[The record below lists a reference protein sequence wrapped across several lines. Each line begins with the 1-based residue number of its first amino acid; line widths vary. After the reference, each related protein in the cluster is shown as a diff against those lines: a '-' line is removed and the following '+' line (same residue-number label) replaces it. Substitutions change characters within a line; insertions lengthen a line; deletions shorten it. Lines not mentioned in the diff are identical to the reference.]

1 MTGQDDLL
9 SRRVDLHTP
18 PSPSAVCE
26 ALRAK
31 HVRACCF
38 EDADAG
44 PASRPVAANLAT
56 VRDALD
62 AVVTVYPEYRWEV
75 AVDDLLNVYPRGSV
89 IAERAPA
96 LHVAGK
102 GLWVVLEEDLEL
114 KDRGIT
120 LFTELRNGDGPHLF
134 VDLEEGTV
142 RDALNACVAS
152 VQGAIWHISGV
163 RGNYFLSISV
173 IS

>member
-1 MTGQDDLL
+1 VTGRDDLL

-18 PSPSAVCE
+18 PSPTAACE

-44 PASRPVAANLAT
+44 PRSRPVPANLAT

-62 AVVTVYPEYRWEV
+62 AVVAAYPEYCWGV
-75 AVDDLLNVYPRGSV
+75 AVNDLLNVYPRGSV
-89 IAERAPA
+89 IEQEAPA
-96 LHVAGK
+96 LHIAGK

-120 LFTELRNGDGPHLF
+120 LFTELRNGDGPQLF
-134 VDLEEGTV
+134 VDLEEGTL
-142 RDALNACVAS
+142 RDALNACVAP
-152 VQGAIWHISGV
+152 VQGAVWQISGV